1 MVVLYKGGTIM
12 FVRTKVIRRGKKE
25 YRYLQLVENQRVKGR
40 VKQKVI
46 FTLGR
51 VEKVNR
57 NQVDQIIAA
66 FGKYT
71 QHAYVLRH
79 IEELHLHN
87 ARNWGDVWVLSRL
100 WDEVG
105 LTQILASILIERAIG
120 ATVLNRCLD
129 PCSKLAT
136 HEWVKQEIAFPE
148 ADDIALHHFY
158 RALDFLHQE
167 QEAWEAAL
175 YNREMNLFTLDVSLV
190 FYDTTLVSVYG
201 EHPATLAKASRR
213 SRRTHLKELLI
224 GLVLSRDG
232 LPLAHEVL
240 PGNTADVSTV
250 RAVTQRLRTRFGI
263 KRCIFVGDA
272 GMLSQANLEH
282 LEGQEYQ
289 YIMGTPLR
297 KLKEVRKRVLA
308 TPGRYSSLAENLRIK
323 HVELEGRRYILCHNP
338 KEEARDVALREAFLQ
353 SLEAEV
359 ASVEGKQET
368 QEYRDVLAHRKKR
381 NYLRVLKDG
390 TLRINRTKAR
400 QEARYDGKHVLRTNT
415 ELTGAE
421 VAENYHSL
429 KRIEQS
435 FHSLKSIEEV
445 APVYHW
451 TDERVRGHVAACVLG
466 HWLERLMERKL
477 REGGYSESVST
488 ALRELG
494 RVKSVEVELNDQ
506 WFRFRTEASPE
517 VARIL
522 KALGYRLPSR
532 VEPLP
537 SLE

>member
-1 MVVLYKGGTIM
+1 M
-12 FVRTKVIRRGKKE
+12 FVRTKVIRRGNKE
-25 YRYLQLVENQRVKGR
+25 YRYLQLVQNQRVEGR
-40 VKQKVI
+40 VQQKVL

-51 VEKVNR
+51 VENIDP
-57 NQVDQIIAA
+57 NQVDRIVAA

-71 QHAYVLRH
+71 QHAQVLRH

-87 ARNWGDVWVLSRL
+87 ARNWGDIWVLSRL
-100 WDEVG
+100 WEEVG
-105 LTQILASILIERAIG
+105 FTQIFADILQSRQFEIDIERAIR
-120 ATVLNRCLD
+120 ATVFNRCLD

-136 HEWVKQEIAFPE
+136 HEWVQQEVAFPG
-148 ADDIALHHFY
+148 ADDIALHHIY
-158 RALDFLHQE
+158 RGLDFLHQE
-167 QEAWEAAL
+167 QGSWEAAL
-175 YNREMNLFTLDVSLV
+175 YNREMDLFTLDVSLV

-201 EHPATLAKASRR
+201 EHPESLAQPSRR

-240 PGNTADVSTV
+240 AGNTMDVSTV
-250 RAVTQRLRTRFGI
+250 QEVTQRLQERFGI
-263 KRCIFVGDA
+263 RRCIFVGDA

-297 KLKEVRKRVLA
+297 KLKEVREQVLA

-323 HVELEGRRYILCHNP
+323 HVQLNGRRYILCHNP
-338 KEEARDVALREAFLQ
+338 KEEARDAALREAFLE

-359 ASVEGKQET
+359 ASLEGKQET
-368 QEYRDVLAHRKKR
+368 QEYRDLLAHRKKR
-381 NYLRVLKDG
+381 GYLRVLKDG

-421 VAENYHSL
+421 VAESYRSL

-477 REGGYSESVST
+477 RDGGYSESVST

-494 RVKSVEVELNDQ
+494 RVKSVEVELNEQ

-517 VARIL
+517 VTSIL
-522 KALGYRLPSR
+522 KTLGYRLPPR

-537 SLE
+537 PLG

>member
-1 MVVLYKGGTIM
+1 M
-12 FVRTKVIRRGKKE
+12 FVRTKMIRRGQKE
-25 YRYLQLVENQRVKGR
+25 YKYLQLVENQRVDGR

-51 VEKVNR
+51 VEKVDR
-57 NQVDQIIAA
+57 SQVDQIIAA

-71 QHAYVLRH
+71 QHAHVLRH

-87 ARNWGDVWVLSRL
+87 ARNWGDIWTLSRL

-105 LTQILASILIERAIG
+105 FIQIFADILESRQFEIDIERAIR
-120 ATVLNRCLD
+120 ATVFNRCVD

-136 HEWVKQEIAFPE
+136 HEWIQREVAFPG

-167 QEAWEAAL
+167 QEAWETAL

-201 EHPATLAKASRR
+201 EHPDTLAQPSRR

-250 RAVTQRLRTRFGI
+250 KEITQRLRTRFGI

-282 LEGQEYQ
+282 LEGQEYE

-297 KLKEVRKRVLA
+297 KLKEVRERVLA

-323 HVELEGRRYILCHNP
+323 HVHLDGRRYILCHNP
-338 KEEARDVALREAFLQ
+338 KEQKRDAALREAFLQ

-359 ASVEGKQET
+359 ASLEGKQGN
-368 QEYRDVLAHRKKR
+368 QDYKDVLAHKRKR
-381 NYLRVLKDG
+381 GYLRVLKDG

-400 QEARYDGKHVLRTNT
+400 AEARYDGKHVIRTNT

-421 VAENYHSL
+421 VAENYHAL

-477 REGGYSESVST
+477 REGGYPESVST

-494 RVKSVEVELNDQ
+494 RVKSVEVELNGQ
-506 WFRFRTEASPE
+506 WFRFRTEASPA
-517 VARIL
+517 VAGIL

>member
-1 MVVLYKGGTIM
+1 M
-12 FVRTKVIRRGKKE
+12 FVRTKVIRRGSKE
-25 YRYLQLVENQRVKGR
+25 YRYLQLVQNQRVEGR
-40 VKQKVI
+40 VQQKVL

-51 VEKVNR
+51 VENIDP
-57 NQVDQIIAA
+57 NQVDRIVAA
-66 FGKYT
+66 FAKYT
-71 QHAYVLRH
+71 QHAHVLRH

-87 ARNWGDVWVLSRL
+87 ARNWGDIWVLSRL
-100 WDEVG
+100 WEEVG
-105 LTQILASILIERAIG
+105 FTRIFADILESRQFEIDMERAVR
-120 ATVLNRCLD
+120 ATVFNRCLD

-136 HEWVKQEIAFPE
+136 HEWIHQEVAFSGAE
-148 ADDIALHHFY
+148 DIALHHFY

-201 EHPATLAKASRR
+201 EHPETLAQPSRR
-213 SRRTHLKELLI
+213 SKRTHLKELLI

-232 LPLAHEVL
+232 LPMSHEVL
-240 PGNTADVSTV
+240 PGNTMDVSTV
-250 RAVTQRLRTRFGI
+250 QEVTQRLRTRFRI
-263 KRCIFVGDA
+263 KRCVFVGDA
-272 GMLSQANLEH
+272 GMLSRANLEH

-297 KLKEVRKRVLA
+297 KLKEVRERVLA

-323 HVELEGRRYILCHNP
+323 HVQLDGRRYILCHNP
-338 KEEARDVALREAFLQ
+338 KEEARDAALREAFLQ

-359 ASVEGKQET
+359 ASLAGKQEN

-381 NYLRVLKDG
+381 RYLRVLKDG

-421 VAENYHSL
+421 VTESYRSL

-435 FHSLKSIEEV
+435 FHSLKSLEEV

-466 HWLERLMERKL
+466 HWLERLLERKL

-517 VARIL
+517 VTAIL
-522 KALGYRLPSR
+522 KALGYRLPPR

-537 SLE
+537 PLE

>member
-1 MVVLYKGGTIM
+1 M
-12 FVRTKVIRRGKKE
+12 FVRTKIIRRGQKE
-25 YRYLQLVENQRVKGR
+25 YKYLQLVENQRVNGR

-51 VEKVNR
+51 VEKVDR
-57 NQVDQIIAA
+57 SQVDQIIAA
-66 FGKYT
+66 FGKYA
-71 QHAYVLRH
+71 QHAHVLRH

-87 ARNWGDVWVLSRL
+87 ARNWGDIWVLSRL

-105 LTQILASILIERAIG
+105 FTGIFADMLKSRQFEIDIEKAIR
-120 ATVLNRCLD
+120 ATVFNRCVD

-136 HEWVKQEIAFPE
+136 HEWVQREVCFPE

-167 QEAWEAAL
+167 QESWETAL
-175 YNREMNLFTLDVSLV
+175 YNREMDLFTLDVSLV

-201 EHPATLAKASRR
+201 EHPDTLAQPSRR

-250 RAVTQRLRTRFGI
+250 KEITQRLGTRFGI

-282 LEGQEYQ
+282 LEGQEYE

-297 KLKEVRKRVLA
+297 KLKEVKERVLA
-308 TPGRYSSLAENLRIK
+308 TPGRYSSLAENLCIK
-323 HVELEGRRYILCHNP
+323 HVQLDGRRYILCQNP
-338 KEEARDVALREAFLQ
+338 KEQKRDAALREAFLQ

-359 ASVEGKQET
+359 ASLEGKQES
-368 QEYRDVLAHRKKR
+368 QDYRDVLSHKRKR
-381 NYLRVLKDG
+381 GYLRVLKDG

-400 QEARYDGKHVLRTNT
+400 QEARYDGKHVIRTNT

-421 VAENYHSL
+421 VAKNYHAL
-429 KRIEQS
+429 IRIEQS
-435 FHSLKSIEEV
+435 FHSLKSLEEV

-477 REGGYSESVST
+477 RDGGYSESVST

-494 RVKSVEVELNDQ
+494 RIKSVEVELNGK
-506 WFRFRTEASPE
+506 WFRFRTEASPA
-517 VARIL
+517 VAEIL

>member
-1 MVVLYKGGTIM
+1 M
-12 FVRTKVIRRGKKE
+12 FVRTKMIRRGKKE
-25 YRYLQLVENQRVKGR
+25 YQYLQLVENQRVKGR

-51 VEKVNR
+51 VENVNPD
-57 NQVDQIIAA
+57 QVDQIVAA

-71 QHAYVLRH
+71 QHAQVLRH

-87 ARNWGDVWVLSRL
+87 ALNWGDLWVLSRL
-100 WDEVG
+100 WEEVG
-105 LTQILASILIERAIG
+105 LTRIFGNILQHRSFEIDIERAIR
-120 ATVLNRCLD
+120 ATVFNRCLD

-136 HEWVKQEIAFPE
+136 HEWIQQEVAFPE

-167 QEAWEAAL
+167 QEAWETAL
-175 YNREMNLFTLDVSLV
+175 YNREMDLFTLDVSLV

-201 EHPATLAKASRR
+201 DHPESLAQPSRR

-224 GLVLSRDG
+224 GMVLSRDG

-250 RAVTQRLRTRFGI
+250 EEVTQRLRERFGI

-272 GMLSQANLEH
+272 GMLSQANLES

-297 KLKEVRKRVLA
+297 KLKEVRERVLG

-323 HVELEGRRYILCHNP
+323 HVELDGRRYILCHNP
-338 KEEARDVALREAFLQ
+338 KEETRDSALREAFLQ

-359 ASVEGKQET
+359 AALAGKQET
-368 QEYRDVLAHRKKR
+368 QKYRDVLAHKKKR
-381 NYLRVLKDG
+381 SYLRVLKDG
-390 TLRINRTKAR
+390 TLRVNRTKAR
-400 QEARYDGKHVLRTNT
+400 AEARYDGKHVLRTNT
-415 ELTGAE
+415 ELAGAE
-421 VAENYHSL
+421 VAENYRSL

-451 TDERVRGHVAACVLG
+451 TDERIRGHVAACVLG
-466 HWLERLMERKL
+466 HWLERLLERKL
-477 REGGYSESVST
+477 REGDYSESVST

-517 VARIL
+517 ASAIL
-522 KALGYRLPSR
+522 KALGYRLPPR
-532 VEPLP
+532 VQLLP

>member
-1 MVVLYKGGTIM
+1 M
-12 FVRTKVIRRGKKE
+12 FVRTKMIRRGKKE
-25 YRYLQLVENQRVKGR
+25 YRYLQLVENQRVNGR

-51 VEKVNR
+51 VENVNPD
-57 NQVDQIIAA
+57 QVDQIVTA

-71 QHAYVLRH
+71 HHAQVLRH
-79 IEELHLHN
+79 IAELHLHN
-87 ARNWGDVWVLSRL
+87 ARNWGDIWVLSRL
-100 WDEVG
+100 WDEIG
-105 LTQILASILIERAIG
+105 LTQIFTSILQRRNFEIDIERAIR
-120 ATVLNRCLD
+120 ATVFNRCLD

-136 HEWVKQEIAFPE
+136 HEWIQQEVAFPE
-148 ADDIALHHFY
+148 AEDIALHHFY
-158 RALDFLHQE
+158 RGLDFLHQE
-167 QEAWEAAL
+167 QEAWETAL

-201 EHPATLAKASRR
+201 EHPDTLAQPSRR

-232 LPLAHEVL
+232 LPLSHEVL
-240 PGNTADVSTV
+240 AGNTVDVSTV
-250 RAVTQRLRTRFGI
+250 QEVTHRLRTRFGI

-272 GMLSQANLEH
+272 GMLSQANLKS
-282 LEGQEYQ
+282 LEQQEYQ
-289 YIMGTPLR
+289 YIMGAPLR
-297 KLKEVRKRVLA
+297 KLKEVREEVLA
-308 TPGRYSSLAENLRIK
+308 TPGRYSYLAENLGIK
-323 HVELEGRRYILCHNP
+323 HTQLDGRRYILCHNP
-338 KEEARDVALREAFLQ
+338 KEEAWDAALREAFLQ

-359 ASVEGKQET
+359 ASLEGKQDT
-368 QEYRDVLAHRKKR
+368 QEYRDVLSHRKKR
-381 NYLRVLKDG
+381 IYLRVLKDG

-421 VAENYHSL
+421 VAESYRSL

-477 REGGYSESVST
+477 REVGYCESVST

-494 RVKSVEVELNDQ
+494 RIKSVEVELNDQ

-517 VARIL
+517 ASAIL
-522 KALGYRLPSR
+522 KALGYRLPPR
-532 VEPLP
+532 VQLLP